1 MKKISGFLC
10 SYLHTSGI
18 TIAALAAEIG
28 VPESTIRHIAHRGQC
43 PGAKT
48 LMKLFIWMTK

>member
-10 SYLHTSGI
+10 SYLFTSGL
-18 TIAALAAEIG
+18 TLTALAAEIG
-28 VPESTIRHIAHRGQC
+28 VPKSTLSRIAHSGQA
-43 PGAKT
+43 PSAKT